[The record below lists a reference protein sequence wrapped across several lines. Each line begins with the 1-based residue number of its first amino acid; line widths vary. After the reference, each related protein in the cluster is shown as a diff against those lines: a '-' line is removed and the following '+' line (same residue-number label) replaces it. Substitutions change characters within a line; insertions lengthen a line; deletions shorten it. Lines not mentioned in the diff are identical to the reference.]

1 MRSVTRSDG
10 RRDLISIVSS
20 GWACARRGN
29 SWEHGGAARFTQGEA
44 LDYIE
49 NGGDEKDSEGAG
61 GEHAT
66 HYGRA
71 PDFARDGNPA
81 GSGAERGA
89 GEGERAGRHQE
100 GAET

>member
-49 NGGDEKDSEGAG
+49 NGGNEKDSEGAG
-61 GEHAT
+61 CEHAT
-66 HYGRA
+66 DYGRA
-71 PDFARDGNPA
+71 HDLARDGTRA
-81 GSGAERGA
+81 GSGPEGDAAEDES
-89 GEGERAGRHQE
+89 EGSHQD
-100 GAET
+100 GTQT